1 MGFPFPFDVNP
12 VDLAS
17 REPLQVLRST
27 VEQIPVPVTRTE
39 VVRVI
44 AAEHFTH
51 DAGDAHGVNPV
62 FLGELDRGVPVI
74 EVSLDLPATGVEDL
88 ALPIDEIP
96 RCLGD
101 SEPFLFR
108 GHFFRVPFIISLR
121 VTQRRLQARQS

>member
-1 MGFPFPFDVNP
+1 MGLPFPFDVNP

-27 VEQIPVPVTRTE
+27 VEQVPVPVTRTE

-44 AAEHFTH
+44 AAEHLTH
-51 DAGDAHGVNPV
+51 DAGDAHGVDTA
-62 FLGELDRGVPVI
+62 FLGELDRGISVI
-74 EVSLDLPATGVEDL
+74 EVSLDLPATWIEDL
-88 ALPIDEIP
+88 AFPIDEVS
-96 RCLGD
+96 RGLGD

-108 GHFFRVPFIISLR
+108 GHFFCVPFIISLR